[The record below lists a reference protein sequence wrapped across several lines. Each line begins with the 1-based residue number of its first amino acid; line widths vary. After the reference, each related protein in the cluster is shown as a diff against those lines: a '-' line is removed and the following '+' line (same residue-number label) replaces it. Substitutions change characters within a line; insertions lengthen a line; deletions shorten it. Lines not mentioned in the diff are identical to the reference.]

1 MLLEKID
8 MLASAQL
15 EEVLQA
21 VGNLLEAQGEDVG
34 IVVVGVASLNLMGF
48 VLRTTN
54 DVDIIATV

>member
-1 MLLEKID
+1 LLLEKID

>member
-1 MLLEKID
+1 